1 MTRTRFSF
9 AAVFV
14 ALLALSGTRGALAD
28 AAADKAAEEAAKAEA
43 KALAERLGDKERT
56 VREEALEAAKANQ
69 HALVT
74 AAVVKRLGDEYF
86 ELRETAIEIL
96 AAREAEACK
105 RAAALGLGARLAKLP
120 GSDRQE
126 ERLLVIDGLRRLAQ
140 VSTLKAL
147 ADAID
152 IKMDAEELGAR
163 TMAIANV
170 PDAKAIELLIDLR
183 SRAGRHAA
191 NGANH
196 SATLLRKALTSAK
209 TSVATPMRGAS
220 GGRTTRRTS
229 TSRPPPNAAAPPRRR
244 PTSAR
249 PSAKSA
255 RRSARRSGMARATA
269 GRRATDLRR
278 VVPPAPASPGPC
290 AGPTGP

>member
-1 MTRTRFSF
+1 MTATAEGEAGYQGSSREAPMTRTRISL
-9 AAVFV
+9 
-14 ALLALSGTRGALAD
+14 ALLALTLLSLSWARVASAD

-74 AAVVKRLGDEYF
+74 AAVVKRLGDDYF

-96 AAREAEACK
+96 AAREADACK
-105 RAAALGLGARLAKLP
+105 RVAAQGLAARLAKLP

-140 VSTLKAL
+140 VTSLKAL
-147 ADAID
+147 ADDID

-196 SATLLRKALTSAK
+196 SATLLRKALTSAI
-209 TSVATPMRGAS
+209 GQDL
-220 GGRTTRRTS
+220 GGDTDAWRIWWKDHEKDFDFQ
-229 TSRPPPNAAAPPRRR
+229 AAAERRR
-244 PTSAR
+244 AAE
-249 PSAKSA
+249 AKADKREAQREERKEKRKKKRDGEGDGGS
-255 RRSARRSGMARATA
+255 SS
-269 GRRATDLRR
+269 D
-278 VVPPAPASPGPC
+278 
-290 AGPTGP
+290 

>member
-196 SATLLRKALTSAK
+196 SATLLRKALTSAI
-209 TSVATPMRGAS
+209 GQDL
-220 GGRTTRRTS
+220 GGDTDAWRIWWKDHKKDFDFE
-229 TSRPPPNAAAPPRRR
+229 AAAERRR
-244 PTSAR
+244 AAEEKADKREAQREERKEKRKKKRDGEGDGGSSR
-249 PSAKSA
+249 
-255 RRSARRSGMARATA
+255 
-269 GRRATDLRR
+269 D
-278 VVPPAPASPGPC
+278 
-290 AGPTGP
+290 

>member
-9 AAVFV
+9 AVAVV

-196 SATLLRKALTSAK
+196 SATLLRKALTSAI
-209 TSVATPMRGAS
+209 GQDL
-220 GGRTTRRTS
+220 GGDTDAWRIWWKDHKKDFDFE
-229 TSRPPPNAAAPPRRR
+229 AAAERRR
-244 PTSAR
+244 AAEEKADKREAQREERKEKRKKKRDGEGDGGS
-249 PSAKSA
+249 SS
-255 RRSARRSGMARATA
+255 
-269 GRRATDLRR
+269 D
-278 VVPPAPASPGPC
+278 
-290 AGPTGP
+290 

>member
-1 MTRTRFSF
+1 MTLFPKIRFHS
-9 AAVFV
+9 AIHDAV
-14 ALLALSGTRGALAD
+14 
-28 AAADKAAEEAAKAEA
+28 EIP
-43 KALAERLGDKERT
+43 
-56 VREEALEAAKANQ
+56 
-69 HALVT
+69 LVIYNIPGRS
-74 AAVVKRLGDEYF
+74 VVDMSVD
-86 ELRETAIEIL
+86 TM
-96 AAREAEACK
+96 
-105 RAAALGLGARLAKLP
+105 ARLAKLP

-196 SATLLRKALTSAK
+196 SATLLRKALTSAI
-209 TSVATPMRGAS
+209 GQDL
-220 GGRTTRRTS
+220 GGDTDAWRIWWKDHKKDFDFE
-229 TSRPPPNAAAPPRRR
+229 AAAERRR
-244 PTSAR
+244 AAEEKADKREAQREERKEKRKKKRDGEGDGGS
-249 PSAKSA
+249 SS
-255 RRSARRSGMARATA
+255 
-269 GRRATDLRR
+269 D
-278 VVPPAPASPGPC
+278 
-290 AGPTGP
+290 

>member
-196 SATLLRKALTSAK
+196 SATLLRKALTSAI
-209 TSVATPMRGAS
+209 GQDL
-220 GGRTTRRTS
+220 GGDTDAWRIWWKDHKKDFDFE
-229 TSRPPPNAAAPPRRR
+229 AAAERRR
-244 PTSAR
+244 AAEEKADKREAQREERKEKRKKKRDGEGDGGS
-249 PSAKSA
+249 SS
-255 RRSARRSGMARATA
+255 
-269 GRRATDLRR
+269 D
-278 VVPPAPASPGPC
+278 
-290 AGPTGP
+290 

>member
-105 RAAALGLGARLAKLP
+105 RAAALGLGARLDKLP

-196 SATLLRKALTSAK
+196 SATLLRKALTSAI
-209 TSVATPMRGAS
+209 GQDL
-220 GGRTTRRTS
+220 GGDTDAWRIWWKDHKKDFDFE
-229 TSRPPPNAAAPPRRR
+229 AAAERRR
-244 PTSAR
+244 AAEEKADKREAQREERKEKRKKKRDGEGDGGS
-249 PSAKSA
+249 SS
-255 RRSARRSGMARATA
+255 
-269 GRRATDLRR
+269 D
-278 VVPPAPASPGPC
+278 
-290 AGPTGP
+290 